1 MKLNISQKEYRSL
14 DAVSRSDLM
23 ELRKSPK
30 HFRFKSD
37 SNIADDSKALIF
49 GSLVHKLVLEP
60 DTFDD
65 EFAIMPNVDRRTKA
79 GKDEYERFIQTAGDK
94 MIVSLDDYHTASV
107 MAKVVESHP
116 EASRLLYEGK
126 PEYEQSFTWIDC
138 DTGVVCKVR
147 PDCINEIDGQKYIID
162 YKTTDS
168 CQDGHFERSAKKYG
182 YQLQS
187 GMYIE
192 GVFNN
197 TFEDYKFIFIAQEK
211 TEPYAVRIYDCDESY
226 VEFGQDEFHELIKTL
241 KQCQVNDDWHG
252 YERCTLTESEG

>member
-1 MKLNISQKEYRSL
+1 MKLHISNKEYRSL

-65 EFAIMPNVDRRTKA
+65 EFAIAPNVDRRTKA
-79 GKDEYERFIQTAGDK
+79 GKDEYERFIQTVGDK
-94 MIVSLDDYHTASV
+94 MIVSLDDFHTASV

-126 PEYEQSFTWIDC
+126 PEYETSYTWLDSE
-138 DTGVVCKVR
+138 TGIVCKIR
-147 PDCINEIDGQKYIID
+147 PDCVNELDGQTYIID

-168 CQDGHFERSAKKYG
+168 CDYRSFYHSCKKYG
-182 YQLQS
+182 YQLQT
-187 GMYIE
+187 GMYIS
-192 GVFNN
+192 GM
-197 TFEDYKFIFIAQEK
+197 FEQDYSDYKFIFIAQEK
-211 TEPYAVRIYDCDESY
+211 AEPYAVRIFKCDDSFT
-226 VEFGQDEFHELIKTL
+226 EFGIDEFRELLNTL
-241 KQCQVNDDWHG
+241 RICQDNNDWHG
-252 YERCTLTESEG
+252 YEEATLTEGGD